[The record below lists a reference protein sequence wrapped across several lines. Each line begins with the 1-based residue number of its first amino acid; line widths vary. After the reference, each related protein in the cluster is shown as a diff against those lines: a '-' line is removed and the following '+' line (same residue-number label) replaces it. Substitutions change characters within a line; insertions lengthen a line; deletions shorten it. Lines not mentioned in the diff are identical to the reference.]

1 MGTVLLFFFF
11 FFLLLLL
18 LRLFLSL
25 FLLRVDVLVSGVV
38 VVLGVST
45 FKR

>member
-1 MGTVLLFFFF
+1 MGTVLFFFF
-11 FFLLLLL
+11 FFLL

-45 FKR
+45 FER